1 MHSETPD
8 PSPVPDRDGAAP
20 DRPDPLIVVDEGQ
33 GRVVPAPTAAP
44 SSPHDAGGD
53 PDADADGVD
62 TRLPCRPP
70 W

>member
-1 MHSETPD
+1 MHSESPD

-44 SSPHDAGGD
+44 SSVSYTHL
-53 PDADADGVD
+53 
-62 TRLPCRPP
+62 TLPTNREV
-70 W
+70 